1 MSSSSKLKLGLWFYN
16 FVQLVERKFQLIFAV
31 VSKILTNFR
40 KLKHHKSIL
49 VFKCETYIC
58 PSRKK
63 SSHKSLKID
72 RVKKF
77 EFFRLLTPMTEFFYY
92 LYLKT
97 EYNEAPM
104 SKVFFRIK
112 FILLYFTVFFYSFM
126 SHLSS
131 M

>member
-63 SSHKSLKID
+63 VLIKVWKLTEWKSLNSSD
-72 RVKKF
+72 SWV
-77 EFFRLLTPMTEFFYY
+77 LTPMTEFFYF

-104 SKVFFRIK
+104 SKVFFQIK
-112 FILLYFTVFFYSFM
+112 FILLYFTAYFYSFM
-126 SHLSS
+126 SH
-131 M
+131 